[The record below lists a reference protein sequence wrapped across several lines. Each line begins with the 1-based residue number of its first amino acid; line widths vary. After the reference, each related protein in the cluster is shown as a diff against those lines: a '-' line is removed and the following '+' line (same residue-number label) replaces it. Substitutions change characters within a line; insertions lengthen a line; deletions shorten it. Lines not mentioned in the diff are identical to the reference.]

1 MTGFTIAALAGRI
14 QKIDSSVQWKNYTAL
29 ACLGQVKGSKKSTLE
44 TQVFGKDKPTKDFN
58 NAWSRAKHLF
68 HQVTVDHKATFAE
81 SGIDDAVAL
90 MSTIL
95 ANHMTALDV
104 NGRTAYDLVCQYA
117 SKADIP
123 VAEVEPE
130 ADATEPEAEEVST
143 TVEAETGA
151 PAELPSPVIAAKLLI
166 DGMSMDEMNE
176 LAVYL
181 TGRMVSIQETKIAA

>member
-1 MTGFTIAALAGRI
+1 MTGFTIAALAARI

-29 ACLGQVKGSKKSTLE
+29 ACLGQVKGTKKSTLE
-44 TQVFGKDKPTKDFN
+44 TSVFGKDKPTKDFN

-68 HQVTVDHKATFAE
+68 HQVTTDHKVLIAE
-81 SGIDDAVAL
+81 SGIDEAVTL

-104 NGRTAYDLVCQYA
+104 GGRTAYDLVCQYA

-123 VAEVEPE
+123 
-130 ADATEPEAEEVST
+130 ATEPEAPAEEPEAIAEVPSTEEV
-143 TVEAETGA
+143 ETGA
-151 PAELPSPVIAAKLLI
+151 PAELPDVFSSACRLI
-166 DGMSMDEMNE
+166 DGMTMDEMNL

-181 TGRMVSIQETKIAA
+181 TERMMALQETKIAA